1 MIRKIISI
9 NMKKNNKNPEISII
23 LPCLNEEQAIGSCL
37 DQIKQVIEENKLKA
51 EINAEI
57 IVVDNGSTD
66 NSCKIAKE
74 KKVKLIEEKER
85 GYGAAYLRG
94 FKEAK
99 GIYIF
104 MADSDGTY
112 DFSEIPKF
120 VSELRN
126 GADFVIGNRFHGKI
140 EKGAMPFSH
149 QHIGNPILSAV
160 LRLFFKTK
168 IRDAHCGM
176 RAITK
181 SALEKLNL
189 RTTGME
195 FASEMVIKA
204 AKNKL
209 KIKELSINYHKRKG
223 SSKLNSFPDG
233 WRHLR
238 FMLLY
243 SPLFLF
249 FIPGIFLFLLGLIS
263 LLWMY
268 SGALEI
274 LGIKLYYHPMFLSA
288 LLTIV
293 GYQLI
298 IFALFAK
305 TYAITHLGEKNRI
318 IERLQKKI
326 TIEKA
331 SIFGIL
337 LMLVGV
343 IIYLTIFIKWLRT
356 GFGALQEIKNSIV
369 ALTLIIFGIQTIF
382 SSFML
387 SILGINKK

>member
-1 MIRKIISI
+1 MGKET
-9 NMKKNNKNPEISII
+9 EISII
-23 LPCLNEEQAIGSCL
+23 LPCLNEEKAISMCL
-37 DQIKQVIEENKLKA
+37 DSINKVIIEDKL
-51 EINAEI
+51 NAEI

-66 NSCKIAKE
+66 NSCKIVREKQAKLKE
-74 KKVKLIEEKER
+74 LRLIEEKQR
-85 GYGAAYLRG
+85 GYGSAYLRG
-94 FKEAK
+94 FDQAK
-99 GIYIF
+99 GSYIF
-104 MADSDGTY
+104 IADSDGSY
-112 DFSEIPKF
+112 DFSEIPNF
-120 VSELRN
+120 INELRK
-126 GADFVIGNRFHGKI
+126 GYDFVIGNRFKGKI

-160 LRLFFKTK
+160 LRLFFKAN

-195 FASEMVIKA
+195 FASEMIIKA
-204 AKNKL
+204 AKNNL
-209 KIKELSINYHKRKG
+209 KIKELPINYQKRKG
-223 SSKLNSFPDG
+223 SSKLRSFPDG

-243 SPLFLF
+243 CPLFLF
-249 FIPGIFLFLLGLIS
+249 FIPGLILFLLGLLS

-268 SGALEI
+268 FGKAEV

-288 LLTIV
+288 LLIIV

-305 TYAITHLGEKNRI
+305 TYATTHLGEKPVFQ
-318 IERLQKKI
+318 RLYRHI

-331 SIFGIL
+331 SIFGIIMTL
-337 LMLVGV
+337 IGI
-343 IIYLTIFIKWLRT
+343 IIYITIFISWIKS
-356 GFGALQEIKNSIV
+356 GFSSLQQVKNSIL
-369 ALTLIIFGIQTIF
+369 ALTLIVVGIQTIF

-387 SILGINKK
+387 SILGIKEK